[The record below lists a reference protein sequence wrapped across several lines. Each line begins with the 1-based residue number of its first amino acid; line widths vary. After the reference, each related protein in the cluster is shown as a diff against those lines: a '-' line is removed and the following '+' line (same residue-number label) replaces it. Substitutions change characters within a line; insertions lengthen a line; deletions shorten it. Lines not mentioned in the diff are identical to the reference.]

1 MRLVRRMREYFAQSF
16 RRKLTLAMALMAL
29 SASALTLA
37 VSLWGFG
44 FEAGLGRE
52 HPSAGRNA
60 AAMGAFAT
68 FALAF
73 ALLVSAR
80 LARALAAPL
89 LTIANA
95 VHAVAA
101 NGDYSDRV
109 PVSGS
114 DEIGQVGGGINR
126 LLDQMQARDREL
138 ARGSARLG
146 LALEASQLS
155 LWDWDISGGW
165 VSLSERWSESRGG
178 PAQSTRITFAEFVS
192 LVHPDDLPQLRE
204 QLHSVLKGRTA
215 HYQAEHRVRGVAGEE
230 WICVQTRGHVYERD
244 AAGRAL
250 RMTGINADV
259 TDQRRREAELM
270 QAKLMAESAS
280 RAKSQFLANMS
291 HEIRTPMNG
300 VLGMTELLLQTELSE
315 RQRRLAQTVCQSG
328 AALLTV
334 INDILDFSKI
344 EAGKLEIDR
353 IPFDLQRVVEDAL
366 DLLAEPAIA
375 KRLELVSDLEPGLP
389 CWLRGDPGRLRQVLS
404 NLLSNAVKFT
414 DGGEIVL
421 RIAAASSSEREA
433 VLRFEVKDTGIG
445 IEHGQRKGVFQAFR
459 QGDASTTRRYGGTG
473 LGLAICRQLVE
484 LMGGEIGVQSRLGQ
498 GSTFW
503 FVLPFERVAE
513 SAAEV
518 QPPWSRLRGLHVLV
532 VDDNATNRDILC
544 EQMSAEGICA
554 DSAPSGAQA
563 LAMLQSMAM
572 RDPYRI
578 AVLDMHMPQMDGLE
592 LARRIREDAALARTE
607 LLMLS
612 SVGQDIRAATLR
624 KLGIRRWLAKP
635 VRQKELLASL
645 DALLDSGNGFA
656 VAQDATSQPRSIL
669 HEACILL
676 VEDNEVNQIVGKE
689 MLEVLGYRC
698 EVAPHGRAAI
708 EALRAGRYA
717 LVLMDC
723 QMPEMDGFSATRAIR
738 DLEARGECF
747 ATGEGR
753 LPIVALTAHAMV
765 GDRERCIEAGMDGY
779 IIKPF
784 AQTELSLEI
793 QRHLAVGRSPADGA
807 AGAGVASPAESG
819 ETLDESALD
828 ALRALDKD
836 GSRGVVRRVFDIYL
850 KNAPVL
856 IAEMQ
861 AGATKN
867 DLDRMSRAAHS
878 LKSSSRSVGAVNLAD
893 ICRKLE
899 RSANEGRVAD
909 AASLVAAAVSAHAD
923 ASRLVREQLEDAGS
937 V

>member
-1 MRLVRRMREYFAQSF
+1 MRLVRSMRAYFAASF
-16 RRKLTLAMALMAL
+16 RRKLMLAMTLTAV

-37 VSLWGFG
+37 VFLWGFG
-44 FEAGLGRE
+44 FGAGPGRE
-52 HPSAGRNA
+52 HLSVGRNA
-60 AAMGAFAT
+60 AAMAALAL
-68 FALAF
+68 FALMS
-73 ALLVSAR
+73 ALLASAR

-89 LTIANA
+89 VA
-95 VHAVAA
+95 VADAVRAVAA
-101 NGDYSDRV
+101 NGDYRDRA
-109 PVSGS
+109 PVSSS
-114 DEIGQVGGGINR
+114 DEIGQVGEGVNT

-138 ARGSARLG
+138 SRGSARLS

-155 LWDWDISGGW
+155 LWDWDIRAGW
-165 VSLSERWSESRGG
+165 ICLSERWSDSLGG
-178 PAQSTRITFAEFVS
+178 HAQPTRITFAELVS
-192 LVHPDDLPQLRE
+192 RVHPEDLPLLRE
-204 QLHSVLKGRTA
+204 KLHGVLKGQA
-215 HYQAEHRVRGVAGEE
+215 SHYQAEHRMRGAAGKE
-230 WICVQTRGHVYERD
+230 WIWVQTRGHVSERD

-250 RMTGINADV
+250 HMTGINADV
-259 TDQRRREAELM
+259 TEAHRREAELI
-270 QAKLMAESAS
+270 QTKLMAESAS
-280 RAKSQFLANMS
+280 RAKSEFLANMS

-300 VLGMTELLLQTELSE
+300 VLGMAELLLQTELSE

-328 AALLTV
+328 TALLTV
-334 INDILDFSKI
+334 INDILDFSRI

-366 DLLAEPAIA
+366 DLLAEPALA
-375 KRLELVSDLEPGLP
+375 KRLELISDLEPGLP
-389 CWLRGDPGRLRQVLS
+389 CWLRGDPDRLRQVLG

-414 DGGEIVL
+414 DGGEVVL
-421 RIAAASSSEREA
+421 RIAAGSSSEREA
-433 VLRFEVKDTGIG
+433 VLRFEVSDTGIG
-445 IEHGQRKGVFQAFR
+445 IEPGERERIFQAFR

-484 LMGGEIGVQSRLGQ
+484 LMGGEIDVQSRLGQ

-503 FVLPFERVAE
+503 FVLPFERVAVSE
-513 SAAEV
+513 AGA

-544 EQMSAEGICA
+544 EQMSAEGIRA

-563 LAMLQSMAM
+563 LAMLQSMAK
-572 RDPYRI
+572 RDPYRV

-607 LLMLS
+607 LLTLS

-635 VRQKELLASL
+635 VRRKELLASL
-645 DALLDSGNGFA
+645 DALLESGTGLALAQNAA
-656 VAQDATSQPRSIL
+656 VQPRRAR

-676 VEDNEVNQIVGKE
+676 VEDNEVNLTVGKE

-708 EALRAGRYA
+708 EALRGGRYA

-738 DLEARGECF
+738 DLEARGERF
-747 ATGEGR
+747 ASGNAR
-753 LPIVALTAHAMV
+753 LPIVALTAHAMA

-779 IIKPF
+779 VIKPF
-784 AQTELSLEI
+784 AQAELDLEI
-793 QRHLAVGRSPADGA
+793 QRHLAARASADHGA
-807 AGAGVASPAESG
+807 AGAGVAPPPQFG
-819 ETLDESALD
+819 ETLDASALD

-836 GSRGVVRRVFDIYL
+836 GTRGVVRRVFDIYL

-856 IAEMQ
+856 IAEIQ
-861 AGATKN
+861 AGAAAS
-867 DLDRMSRAAHS
+867 DLDRLGRAAHS
-878 LKSSSRSVGAVNLAD
+878 LKSSSRSVGAANLAEM
-893 ICRKLE
+893 CRELE
-899 RSANEGRVAD
+899 RSASEGRAAD
-909 AASLVAAAVSAHAD
+909 AGNLAAAVLRAHAD
-923 ASRLVREQLEDAGS
+923 ASRLVREQLGAGAA
-937 V
+937 

>member
-1 MRLVRRMREYFAQSF
+1 MRLVPSMRGYFAGSF
-16 RRKLTLAMALMAL
+16 RRKLMLAMTLTAV
-29 SASALTLA
+29 SASALAL
-37 VSLWGFG
+37 VVFLWGFG
-44 FEAGLGRE
+44 FDAGLERE
-52 HPSAGRNA
+52 HLTAGRNA
-60 AAMGAFAT
+60 VAVGALAV
-68 FALAF
+68 FALM
-73 ALLVSAR
+73 SAR
-80 LARALAAPL
+80 LTRALAAPL
-89 LTIANA
+89 FA
-95 VHAVAA
+95 VADAVRAVAA
-101 NGDYSDRV
+101 NGDYRERV
-109 PVSGS
+109 PVSSS
-114 DEIGQVGGGINR
+114 DEIGQVGEGVNR

-138 ARGSARLG
+138 SRGSARLS

-155 LWDWDISGGW
+155 LWDWDIRAGW
-165 VSLSERWSESRGG
+165 VCLSERWSESLGG
-178 PAQSTRITFAEFVS
+178 PAQPTRITFAELMS
-192 LVHPDDLPQLRE
+192 QVHPEDLPLLRE
-204 QLHSVLKGRTA
+204 QLRGVLKGQA
-215 HYQAEHRVRGVAGEE
+215 SHYQAEHRVRGAAGKE
-230 WICVQTRGHVYERD
+230 WIWVQTRGHVSERD
-244 AAGRAL
+244 AAGQAL
-250 RMTGINADV
+250 HMTGINADV
-259 TDQRRREAELM
+259 TEAHRREAELI

-280 RAKSQFLANMS
+280 RAKSEFLANMS

-300 VLGMTELLLQTELSE
+300 VLGMAELLLQTELSE

-328 AALLTV
+328 TALLTV

-366 DLLAEPAIA
+366 DLLAEPALA
-375 KRLELVSDLEPGLP
+375 KRLELISDLEPGLP
-389 CWLRGDPGRLRQVLS
+389 CWLRGDPGRLRQVLG

-414 DGGEIVL
+414 DGGEVVL

-433 VLRFEVKDTGIG
+433 VLRFEVTDTGVG
-445 IEHGQRKGVFQAFR
+445 IEPGQRERVFQAFR

-484 LMGGEIGVQSRLGQ
+484 LMGGEIDVQSRLGQ

-513 SAAEV
+513 SEAGG
-518 QPPWSRLRGLHVLV
+518 QPLWSRLRGLRVLV

-544 EQMSAEGICA
+544 EQMSAEGIFA

-612 SVGQDIRAATLR
+612 SAGQDIRAATLR

-645 DALLDSGNGFA
+645 DALLESGTGLA
-656 VAQDATSQPRSIL
+656 VARNAAVRPRRAR

-676 VEDNEVNQIVGKE
+676 VEDNEVNQTVGKE

-708 EALRAGRYA
+708 EALRGGRHA

-738 DLEARGECF
+738 DLEARGERF
-747 ATGEGR
+747 TTGKVR

-779 IIKPF
+779 VIKPF
-784 AQTELSLEI
+784 AQAELDLEI
-793 QRHLAVGRSPADGA
+793 QRHLAIGASADAGA
-807 AGAGVASPAESG
+807 AGADVAPLAKSG
-819 ETLDESALD
+819 ETLDASALD

-836 GSRGVVRRVFDIYL
+836 GTRGVVRRVFGIYL
-850 KNAPVL
+850 KNAPLL
-856 IAEMQ
+856 IAEIQ
-861 AGATKN
+861 AGAAAG
-867 DLDRMSRAAHS
+867 DLDRLGRAAHS
-878 LKSSSRSVGAVNLAD
+878 LKSSSRSVGAANLAE
-893 ICRKLE
+893 ICRELE
-899 RSANEGRVAD
+899 RSASEGRAAD
-909 AASLVAAAVSAHAD
+909 AGILAAAVLSAHAD
-923 ASRLVREQLEDAGS
+923 ASRLVREQLGAGEA
-937 V
+937 